1 MEVDMAKQDK
11 ALNPYVGGA
20 LAGLLAIASVWITG
34 KFFGASTTFVR
45 AAGFI
50 EKFFNPSMVANM
62 DYYIKEEPKIEWQ
75 WMFVTGVL
83 IGSFLIAL
91 LTKSFSVQAV
101 PDVWKQRFG
110 GSAVKRAVAAFCGG
124 IIAMLGARLADGCPS
139 GHGLSGMM
147 QLSVSSLLAL
157 VCFFTGGI
165 VVARMLY
172 GQGRSE

>member
-1 MEVDMAKQDK
+1 
-11 ALNPYVGGA
+11 
-20 LAGLLAIASVWITG
+20 
-34 KFFGASTTFVR
+34 
-45 AAGFI
+45 
-50 EKFFNPSMVANM
+50 M

-83 IGSFLIAL
+83 IGSFLISL
-91 LTKSFSVQAV
+91 LTRSFSIQAV

-110 GSAVKRAVAAFCGG
+110 ASALKRAVVAFCGG

-157 VCFFTGGI
+157 ACFFTGGI

-172 GQGRSE
+172 AQGRSK

>member
-1 MEVDMAKQDK
+1 MATQEK

-75 WMFVTGVL
+75 WMFITGVL
-83 IGSFLIAL
+83 IGSFLISL
-91 LTKSFSVQAV
+91 LTKSFTIKSV
-101 PDVWKQRFG
+101 PDVWEQKFG
-110 GSAVKRAVAAFCGG
+110 KDAFKRGAVAFIGG
-124 IIAMLGARLADGCPS
+124 VIAMLGARLADGCPS
-139 GHGLSGMM
+139 GHGLSGLM
-147 QLSVSSLLAL
+147 QLSVSSMIAF

-172 GQGRSE
+172 GQRRSK